1 MTESGYGGIEAT
13 YWNGMLAPAG
23 TPAGVVKRLNGAIN
37 TAVALSDVSAA
48 LRKLGSDPKT
58 GTSEEFAALIA
69 AEVKRWSKV
78 VREANIQIQ

>member
-1 MTESGYGGIEAT
+1 
-13 YWNGMLAPAG
+13 LLP
-23 TPAGVVKRLNGAIN
+23 
-37 TAVALSDVSAA
+37 DVSAA

-58 GTSEEFAALIA
+58 GTSEEFAAFIA